1 MQGAEIDGK
10 VAYLKYVTKPVLR
23 QVQQPSKVTWLPGE
37 VEAQQLVTCET
48 PPFVVFGLISK
59 SKEVMLK
66 SIIRKSNPLAIF
78 KWNVIVIV
86 K

>member
-1 MQGAEIDGK
+1 M
-10 VAYLKYVTKPVLR
+10 KYVTKPVLR

-66 SIIRKSNPLAIF
+66 KAL
-78 KWNVIVIV
+78 
-86 K
+86 

>member
-37 VEAQQLVTCET
+37 VEAQQLGTFKT

-66 SIIRKSNPLAIF
+66 KAL
-78 KWNVIVIV
+78 
-86 K
+86 

>member
-1 MQGAEIDGK
+1 MQGAEIDCK

-23 QVQQPSKVTWLPGE
+23 QVQQPSKITWLPGE
-37 VEAQQLVTCET
+37 VEAQQLGTFKT

-66 SIIRKSNPLAIF
+66 KAL
-78 KWNVIVIV
+78 
-86 K
+86 

>member
-1 MQGAEIDGK
+1 MQGAEIECKG
-10 VAYLKYVTKPVLR
+10 AYLKYVTETVLR

-66 SIIRKSNPLAIF
+66 KAL
-78 KWNVIVIV
+78 
-86 K
+86 